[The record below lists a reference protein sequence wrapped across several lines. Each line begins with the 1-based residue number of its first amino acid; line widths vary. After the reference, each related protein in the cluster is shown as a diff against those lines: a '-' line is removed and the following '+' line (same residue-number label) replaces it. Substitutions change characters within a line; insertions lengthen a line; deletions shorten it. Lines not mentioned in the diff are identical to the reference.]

1 MNVLAIVQNMD
12 HDDPFGGFIFDWMIA
27 LSKKVDR
34 LVILTLKK
42 NVEFYDVPNNVD
54 IYSLGKEKY
63 TGFSCKLYYLYN
75 WHWNIKQILKKEKI
89 DVVFTHMTPTYSVL
103 AYPYFFR
110 KKIPIVT
117 WFLHPK
123 LSAILKLAHYCS
135 TKVVSATLTS
145 YPYKKDKLVTIDHGI
160 NTKTF
165 SYEETNNN
173 KEKVIL
179 SVGRLSPIKDYIT
192 LLKAVSL
199 GNKQFKLFIIGSP
212 TNNKD
217 KKYKEELLGIIRILN
232 LEENVKILPAMTMK
246 DLSYW
251 YRQCSVLVNATPD
264 GSFDKV
270 VLEAMACKK
279 LVLVTS
285 NNFQEILD
293 PYYNDLSF
301 KFGNYN
307 DLHDKLV
314 SIFSLP
320 LNKRDQIT
328 LYLQQK
334 VIEKY
339 SLDSLM
345 GKLVEVFES
354 VNSTN
359 I

>member
-1 MNVLAIVQNMD
+1 MNVLAIVQSMD
-12 HDDPFGGFIFDWMIA
+12 HNDPFGGFIFDWMVA

-42 NVEFYDVPNNVD
+42 NVEFYNVPNNVG

-63 TGFSCKLYYLYN
+63 TGFGCRLYYLYN
-75 WHWNIKQILKKEKI
+75 WHRNIKQILKKEKI
-89 DVVFTHMTPTYSVL
+89 DIVFTHMTPTYSVL

-110 KKIPIVT
+110 KKIPIIT

-123 LSAILKLAHYCS
+123 LSLMLKLAHYCS
-135 TKVVSATLTS
+135 ARIVSATLTS

-160 NTKTF
+160 NTKIF
-165 SYEETNNN
+165 NYQETNNE
-173 KEKVIL
+173 EKIIL
-179 SVGRLSPIKDYIT
+179 SVGRLSPIKNYIT

-199 GNKQFKLFIIGSP
+199 GDKQFKLFIIGSP

-217 KKYKEELLGIIRILN
+217 KKYKAELLDIIRILN

-246 DLSYW
+246 DLSCW
-251 YRQCSVLVNATPD
+251 YRQCSILVNATPD

-285 NNFQEILD
+285 NNFKEILS

-301 KFGNYN
+301 EFGNYN
-307 DLHDKLV
+307 DLYSKLV
-314 SIFSLP
+314 SIFNLP
-320 LNKRDQIT
+320 LNKRNQIA

-334 VIEKY
+334 ITEKY

-345 GKLVEVFES
+345 GKLVKVFES
-354 VNSTN
+354 VN